1 MFVDCHCHLNY
12 PPLNERTDEIIK
24 KCSEKNVLKIFNTAG
39 SFEENFKVLETC
51 SRFKGFLYPV
61 IGLSPH
67 SSKLEGVDEKIE
79 EVLRLIE
86 KSKPTAIGEI
96 GLDFHFDYDKKIQS
110 RIFES
115 QLQLAQTLDL
125 PVVIHSRDAER
136 ECLEKLIEFKV
147 RGVFHFFLV
156 PELVGELKGKFLI
169 SIPTIKS
176 KSREKVIKKMGLEGI
191 VCETDSP
198 FGWSGVN
205 EPCNVVEV
213 YDKICS
219 TLHLDSERVQERIWL
234 NVKDFFGIG

>member
-12 PPLNERTDEIIK
+12 PPLNERIEEIVEKCRDEK
-24 KCSEKNVLKIFNTAG
+24 VLKIFNTAG

-51 SRFKGFLYPV
+51 ARFKDFLYPV
-61 IGLSPH
+61 LGLSPH
-67 SSKLEGVDEKIE
+67 SSKLEEVDEKLE
-79 EVLRLIE
+79 ETLQLIE
-86 KSKPTAIGEI
+86 KSKPVAIGEI
-96 GLDFHFDYDKKIQS
+96 GLDFHFDYDRKVQLK
-110 RIFES
+110 IFES

-125 PVVIHSRDAER
+125 PVVVHSRDAEK

-156 PELVGELKGKFLI
+156 PGLVEELKGKFLI

-176 KSREKVIKKMGLEGI
+176 KNREKVIKKMGLEGI

-198 FGWSGVN
+198 FGWNGVN

-213 YDKICS
+213 YEKISS
-219 TLHLDSERVQERIWL
+219 TLHLDSEAVQDKIL
-234 NVKDFFGIG
+234 SNVKDFFGV